1 MRLTMDDI
9 RRLCD
14 ETNMEYEEAVA
25 LLRRFEGDYRKALR
39 AWQDERSIF
48 IEPLSI
54 EEGVRPAGDV
64 IRQGWRKGLALI
76 RRVHPL
82 RMLSL
87 IALIASFV
95 FSKQIGGWMLLILL
109 IIRCLPVLGEM
120 LSSFLSHAERPAA
133 RIIL

>member
-1 MRLTMDDI
+1 MRVTMDDI

-54 EEGVRPAGDV
+54 EEGVRPTGDF
-64 IRQGWRKGLALI
+64 IRQAWRRSLALM
-76 RRVHPL
+76 RRVRPL
-82 RMLSL
+82 KMLSL
-87 IALIASFV
+87 ITLVASFI

-109 IIRCLPVLGEM
+109 IVRCLPVLCEM
-120 LSSFLSHAERPAA
+120 FSSFLARVKRPAA